1 MSSIDRLRSFA
12 ESRSCPDHA
21 IIQAG
26 LTYGDARMLFT
37 GIECMKAELAEAEQQ
52 RDAARLEL
60 RALEWLLI
68 HHPDELRALVMADG
82 DKSGRYSYCARALGW
97 EG

>member
-1 MSSIDRLRSFA
+1 MSTEVEQLWLSLSTLQAAFDSAVRELRAVAIAAKETA
-12 ESRSCPDHA
+12 E
-21 IIQAG
+21 
-26 LTYGDARMLFT
+26 
-37 GIECMKAELAEAEQQ
+37 E

-97 EG
+97 EV